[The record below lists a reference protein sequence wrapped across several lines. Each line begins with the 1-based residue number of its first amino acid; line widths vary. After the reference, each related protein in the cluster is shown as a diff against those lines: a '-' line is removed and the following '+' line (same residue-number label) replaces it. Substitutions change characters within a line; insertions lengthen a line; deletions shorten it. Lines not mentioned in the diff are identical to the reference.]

1 MVCVISFCTLYTDL
15 PNIEIKIL
23 HNCILNKH
31 WLSLLTLTLTW
42 KTHTDRETQPTVA
55 VLKLSKGLQTRESSL
70 ACLLFIKEESTVS
83 PSVEWIKRTLPWDV
97 GCHVWTQR
105 KDKWQKLGR
114 LREGKGREGTNL
126 LSSGGA
132 NEKQPSRVWSHL
144 WRMWLHYKSE
154 CVSLSLHFT
163 KAVSQKVE
171 QVVLWSEVCC
181 SVPASEVWII
191 PAFDKCEEAVWAW
204 LTPNVTNVVDT
215 GALYQPFFNRPE
227 FAWPDFFY

>member
-83 PSVEWIKRTLPWDV
+83 PSVE
-97 GCHVWTQR
+97 
-105 KDKWQKLGR
+105 
-114 LREGKGREGTNL
+114 
-126 LSSGGA
+126 
-132 NEKQPSRVWSHL
+132 
-144 WRMWLHYKSE
+144 
-154 CVSLSLHFT
+154 
-163 KAVSQKVE
+163 
-171 QVVLWSEVCC
+171 
-181 SVPASEVWII
+181 
-191 PAFDKCEEAVWAW
+191 
-204 LTPNVTNVVDT
+204 
-215 GALYQPFFNRPE
+215 
-227 FAWPDFFY
+227 